1 MGEIFLGGGMS
12 KFSAGGGT
20 PTHFPSRE
28 NLERCEI
35 YGVFELSL
43 LELSGKYQN
52 IQSHY
57 FRFKSRV

>member
-1 MGEIFLGGGMS
+1 MS
-12 KFSAGGGT
+12 KFSTGGGT